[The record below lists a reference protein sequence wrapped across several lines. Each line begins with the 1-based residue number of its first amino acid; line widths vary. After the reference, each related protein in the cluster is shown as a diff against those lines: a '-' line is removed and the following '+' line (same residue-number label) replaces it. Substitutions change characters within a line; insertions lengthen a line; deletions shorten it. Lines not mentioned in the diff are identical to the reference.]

1 MSIDISRNIDVA
13 NKGTHRVE
21 TRGVRGPPRAAEL
34 SLVEQG
40 CSPAVVGAQLWF
52 LRSSA
57 AKKAEYVNGVDS
69 PSGIMAVGAASRDG
83 GAVSPN
89 SKIVGTSEM
98 VR

>member
-21 TRGVRGPPRAAEL
+21 TRRVRGPPRAAEL

-57 AKKAEYVNGVDS
+57 ARKAEYVNGVDS
-69 PSGIMAVGAASRDG
+69 PSRIMAVGAASRDG
-83 GAVSPN
+83 GQYPQNRRS
-89 SKIVGTSEM
+89 
-98 VR
+98 